1 MLRRN
6 AKDANGRARAR
17 RKEGKRSSGAKKSN
31 MSAEIYL
38 FNPGTHS
45 GLASWKIKRERE
57 RERQLQKINSAPWGS
72 FFAAFGAKCKHSKCV
87 EKLYGLSE
95 MRKET

>member
-45 GLASWKIKRERE
+45 GLASWKIKRER
-57 RERQLQKINSAPWGS
+57 
-72 FFAAFGAKCKHSKCV
+72 AATAKDKQRTMGFIFCCF
-87 EKLYGLSE
+87 
-95 MRKET
+95 RR